1 MSALIQNDLKG
12 YIIGNNQFNFQDAR
26 VDDLE
31 IPVIEWEYD
40 ENTYTLTLTGII
52 QHNDGGL

>member
-1 MSALIQNDLKG
+1 MSALTQNDLKG

-31 IPVIEWEYD
+31 IPDIEWDYD
-40 ENTYTLTLTGII
+40 ANTYTLTLTGIN
-52 QHNDGGL
+52 QYNDGGL

>member
-1 MSALIQNDLKG
+1 MSALTQNDLKG

-26 VDDLE
+26 VDDLK

>member
-1 MSALIQNDLKG
+1 MAALTQNDLKG

-31 IPVIEWEYD
+31 IPDIEWDYD
-40 ENTYTLTLTGII
+40 ANTYTLTLSGIS
-52 QHNDGGL
+52 QFNDGGL

>member
-1 MSALIQNDLKG
+1 MAALTQNDLKG

-26 VDDLE
+26 VDDLK